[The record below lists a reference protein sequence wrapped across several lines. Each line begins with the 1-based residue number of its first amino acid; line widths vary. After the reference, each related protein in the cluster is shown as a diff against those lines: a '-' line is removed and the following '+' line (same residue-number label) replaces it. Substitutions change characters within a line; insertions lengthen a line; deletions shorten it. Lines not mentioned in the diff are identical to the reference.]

1 MRVWVRVRVRVREQS
16 YKCWGE
22 VTSYVPRPASV
33 SVRPLVIFLILKHIK
48 FINSLV
54 CDRFIDTSKTEYLTP
69 MTYSATLSMAYS
81 RMYHST
87 NSFSNR
93 DSLFTNDDNNNKP
106 NEEAPSQRKKPLSF
120 QKQNITA
127 TTHFQS
133 TRKKNIASRPS
144 PAAEEEV
151 EENTASNKLFYTG

>member
-1 MRVWVRVRVRVREQS
+1 MLS
-16 YKCWGE
+16 N
-22 VTSYVPRPASV
+22 
-33 SVRPLVIFLILKHIK
+33 FHIK
-48 FINSLV
+48 ILNSLV

-81 RMYHST
+81 RMYHSP

-93 DSLFTNDDNNNKP
+93 DSLCTNDDNNNNKP
-106 NEEAPSQRKKPLSF
+106 SEEAQSQRKKPLSF

-133 TRKKNIASRPS
+133 PRKKNIASRPS

-151 EENTASNKLFYTG
+151 EENTASNKFVFLTG